1 MNVISLMK
9 RVKESPVNH
18 PDFQERSA
26 TVLGILRT
34 FDILSPKRA
43 SQNGHL
49 HQQLSNALVLAYD
62 NNETIDVSTRRMGN
76 LQQFGITT
84 RLIKWLDD
92 LVKTGLLCGP
102 SPDKAEGK
110 LVIGDLL
117 SDHLV
122 K

>member
-1 MNVISLMK
+1 MNIITLMK
-9 RVKESPVNH
+9 QANDKPLNH

-26 TVLGILRT
+26 TVLGILRA
-34 FDILSPKRA
+34 FDILSPRRA
-43 SQNGHL
+43 SQNGYL
-49 HQQLSNALVLAYD
+49 HHQLSNALVLAFD

-92 LVKTGLLCGP
+92 LVKAGLLSGT

-110 LVIGDLL
+110 LIIGDLL